1 MTVRLAL
8 VAACF
13 AVGSLVGASAAQ
25 AVPYDLANDFDTA
38 NTPGSAWTL
47 TYSGAGFTHQA
58 AAINNNH
65 LFNAI
70 PANGFWGTGNN
81 LNENTPVVFKAAVGG
96 SGTTQPGLSDADFHA
111 GDVVVHSPNLANE
124 VLTITWTAPTAGNIL
139 GLDVSVWYAHS
150 TVDRSSDVSLALGL
164 IAVNW
169 TVKNDGTLVPP
180 DSDRNVPLTYSNAGP
195 IAVTA
200 GQLLTLSFA
209 KSAFEEF
216 GSLAG
221 VMASFDFQSTVPIP
235 AALPLFV
242 SALAGLGWMARR
254 RRQEAA

>member
-1 MTVRLAL
+1 MRMRLAL

-13 AVGSLVGASAAQ
+13 AVASLVGATAAQ
-25 AVPYDLANDFDTA
+25 AVPYDLSTDFDTA

-47 TYSGAGFTHQA
+47 SYSGAGFVHQA
-58 AAINNNH
+58 SAINNNH

-70 PANGFWGTGNN
+70 PASGFWGTGNN
-81 LNENTPVVFKAAVGG
+81 LNVSTPFVFKAAVGG

-111 GDVVVHSPNLANE
+111 GDVVVHSPNDLNE
-124 VLTITWTAPTAGNIL
+124 VLTITWEAPTAGNIL
-139 GLDVSVWYAHS
+139 GLNVGVWYAHS
-150 TVDRSSDVSLALGL
+150 TVDRSSDVSLVLGS

-169 TVKNDGTLVPP
+169 TVKNDGALVPP
-180 DSDRNVPLTYSNAGP
+180 DSDRNAPLTYSNAGP

-200 GQLLTLSFA
+200 GQLLTLTFA
-209 KSAFEEF
+209 KSALEEH

-221 VMASFDFQSTVPIP
+221 IMASFDFQSTVPIP

-242 SALAGLGWMARR
+242 SALIGLGWVARR
-254 RRQEAA
+254 RRSEAA